1 MIAVEK
7 LSLFNI
13 EHFRKLYNK
22 SQNAYICNKGYF
34 EIYDNQSFI
43 LKFVIRKQIRLFKRN
58 NEYIGYIWFE
68 YPGYDGE
75 SNIYSLY
82 IKDGYEDII
91 TPYILLS
98 LNSDTFKF
106 DVWDSDKMI
115 KIMNNLQFSPISETK
130 LMKMDSSNIDIYEEI
145 DSSRFRHFIKKKDEK
160 LRCLIQNSV
169 FDDKDR
175 IPITVKDIYAEEEE
189 EYYLDNFGVF
199 IYKDSDTIVGYG
211 QVIFNNGQYTIANL
225 GILEAYR
232 GQGFGEELVRYLLWF
247 CNKNS
252 IKEVNIRVEKNNVKA
267 ISLYTKVGFKEYN
280 SLTTWLKV
288 I

>member
-189 EYYLDNFGVF
+189 EYYLDNFRVF

>member
-43 LKFVIRKQIRLFKRN
+43 LKFVIRKQIRLFKHN

-175 IPITVKDIYAEEEE
+175 IPLTVKDIYAEEEE

>member
-91 TPYILLS
+91 TPYILSS

-175 IPITVKDIYAEEEE
+175 IPLTVKDIYAEEEE